1 MIKKL
6 TQYGNSQAL
15 IIDKPI
21 LAIVGI
27 EKNTQLKITTDGK
40 SIIITPVKS
49 LVRQTRKKNASKVNF
64 QQALDE
70 STKKYEKTMGKLA
83 HCRK

>member
-21 LAIVGI
+21 LALVGI

-40 SIIITPVKS
+40 SIIITPIKS
-49 LVRQTRKKNASKVNF
+49 FVRQTRKKTSSKINF

-70 STKKYEKTMGKLA
+70 STKKYEKTMDKLA
-83 HCRK
+83 RCRK